1 MASTSLPQ
9 PPPNP
14 HDVDERI
21 RLDAAAHPE
30 RRYSE
35 HVAAAEEIAAESYRA
50 EICKLAALDM
60 LEPDEL

>member
-1 MASTSLPQ
+1 MDTTKFSAPRATT
-9 PPPNP
+9 

-35 HVAAAEEIAAESYRA
+35 YVAAAEEIAAESYRA
-50 EICKLAALDM
+50 EICKLAALAM